1 MFDVFLSALEIYI
14 STLISVYIG
23 GSIIKAVIKDG
34 SALIWTICSPIIV
47 GFFYWDQL
55 PDKMATHFD
64 MEGTPNGWS
73 SKWFAIIGIPV
84 VLAVVNV
91 LCTILTETDPR
102 RHKYPEKMMKLVYW
116 ICPVVSWICAGLTIS
131 YELGVEFAAMPK
143 FASLLMGI
151 MFIVIG
157 NYLPKVKQ
165 NYYMGIKLP
174 WTYSDEENWNRT
186 HRMAGKL
193 WVVGGIVLLLNFF
206 LEIFIIGKTAEAT
219 AVKRLKPNI
228 ISTCRHSKIAKATGI
243 FIVPII

>member
-1 MFDVFLSALEIYI
+1 MKKELKKTLTLT
-14 STLISVYIG
+14 TLIT
-23 GSIIKAVIKDG
+23 
-34 SALIWTICSPIIV
+34 LLPILV
-47 GFFYWDQL
+47 GLFYWNQL

-73 SKWFAIIGIPV
+73 SKWFAVIGIPA
-84 VLAVVNV
+84 VLAVVNA

-143 FASLLMGI
+143 FASLFIGI
-151 MFIVIG
+151 MFVVIG

-206 LEIFIIGKTAEAT
+206 LGITGLEIAVLIIM
-219 AVKRLKPNI
+219 
-228 ISTCRHSKIAKATGI
+228 
-243 FIVPII
+243 IVVPTVYSWAFSRKKDKEKME

>member
-1 MFDVFLSALEIYI
+1 MKKELKK
-14 STLISVYIG
+14 TLTLTT
-23 GSIIKAVIKDG
+23 IIT
-34 SALIWTICSPIIV
+34 LLPIVV
-47 GFFYWDQL
+47 GLFYWNQL

-73 SKWFAIIGIPV
+73 SKWFAVIGIPIF
-84 VLAVVNV
+84 LALLNV

-116 ICPVVSWICAGLTIS
+116 ICPVISWICAGVTIS
-131 YELGVEFAAMPK
+131 YGLGIEFLAMPK
-143 FASLLMGI
+143 FGSL
-151 MFIVIG
+151 FIGMLFVIIG

-193 WVVGGIVLLLNFF
+193 WVVGGMIILLNVFLGISG
-206 LEIFIIGKTAEAT
+206 LEILILI
-219 AVKRLKPNI
+219 LM
-228 ISTCRHSKIAKATGI
+228 
-243 FIVPII
+243 IVIPTVYSFLYSRKKDKEV

>member
-1 MFDVFLSALEIYI
+1 MKKELRK
-14 STLISVYIG
+14 TLTLTT
-23 GSIIKAVIKDG
+23 IIT
-34 SALIWTICSPIIV
+34 LLPILV
-47 GFFYWDQL
+47 GLFYWNQL

-73 SKWFAIIGIPV
+73 SKWFAIIGIPIF
-84 VLAVVNV
+84 LALVNV

-116 ICPVVSWICAGLTIS
+116 ICPVISWVCAGTVVS
-131 YELGVEFAAMPK
+131 YGLGMEFFNTPR
-143 FASLLMGI
+143 FASFFVGLL
-151 MFIVIG
+151 FVVIG

-193 WVVGGIVLLLNFF
+193 WVVGGIIILLNVFLGISG
-206 LEIFIIGKTAEAT
+206 LEILVLILMVVIPTVYSWEFSRKKDKE
-219 AVKRLKPNI
+219 KMEE
-228 ISTCRHSKIAKATGI
+228 
-243 FIVPII
+243 

>member
-1 MFDVFLSALEIYI
+1 MAMKKELKK
-14 STLISVYIG
+14 TLTLTT
-23 GSIIKAVIKDG
+23 IIT
-34 SALIWTICSPIIV
+34 LLPIFV
-47 GFFYWDQL
+47 GLFYWNQL

-64 MEGTPNGWS
+64 MTGTPNGWS
-73 SKWFAIIGIPV
+73 SKWFAVIGIPV

-131 YELGVEFAAMPK
+131 YELGIEFAAMPK
-143 FASLLMGI
+143 FGSLFMGI
-151 MFIVIG
+151 MFVVIG

-174 WTYSDEENWNRT
+174 WTCADEENWNRT

-193 WVVGGIVLLLNFF
+193 WVVGGIILLLNFF
-206 LEIFIIGKTAEAT
+206 LDIPSLAIVVLIIMM
-219 AVKRLKPNI
+219 L
-228 ISTCRHSKIAKATGI
+228 
-243 FIVPII
+243 VPTIYSWAFSRKKDKEKME

>member
-1 MFDVFLSALEIYI
+1 MKKELKKTLTLT
-14 STLISVYIG
+14 TLIT
-23 GSIIKAVIKDG
+23 
-34 SALIWTICSPIIV
+34 LLPILV
-47 GFFYWDQL
+47 GLFYWNQL

-64 MEGTPNGWS
+64 MAGTPNGWS
-73 SKWFAIIGIPV
+73 SKWFAVIGIPV
-84 VLAVVNV
+84 FLALVNV

-131 YELGVEFAAMPK
+131 YELGIEFAAMPK
-143 FASLLMGI
+143 FASLFIGI
-151 MFIVIG
+151 MFVVIG

-206 LEIFIIGKTAEAT
+206 LGITGLEIAVLIIMI
-219 AVKRLKPNI
+219 L
-228 ISTCRHSKIAKATGI
+228 
-243 FIVPII
+243 VPTVYSWAFSRKKDKEKME

>member
-1 MFDVFLSALEIYI
+1 MKKELKK
-14 STLISVYIG
+14 TLTLTT
-23 GSIIKAVIKDG
+23 IIT
-34 SALIWTICSPIIV
+34 LLPIVV
-47 GFFYWDQL
+47 GLFYWNQL

-73 SKWFAIIGIPV
+73 NKWFAVIGIPLF
-84 VLAVVNV
+84 LALLNV

-116 ICPVVSWICAGLTIS
+116 ICPVISWICAGVTIS
-131 YELGVEFAAMPK
+131 YGLGIEFLAMPK
-143 FASLLMGI
+143 FGSL
-151 MFIVIG
+151 FIGMLFVIIG

-193 WVVGGIVLLLNFF
+193 WVVGGMIILLNVFLGISG
-206 LEIFIIGKTAEAT
+206 LEILILI
-219 AVKRLKPNI
+219 LM
-228 ISTCRHSKIAKATGI
+228 
-243 FIVPII
+243 IVIPTVYSFLYSRKKDKEV

>member
-1 MFDVFLSALEIYI
+1 MKKELKK
-14 STLISVYIG
+14 TLTLTT
-23 GSIIKAVIKDG
+23 IIT
-34 SALIWTICSPIIV
+34 LLPIFV
-47 GFFYWDQL
+47 GLFYWNQL

-64 MEGTPNGWS
+64 MTGTPNGWS
-73 SKWFAIIGIPV
+73 SKWFAVIGIPV

-131 YELGVEFAAMPK
+131 YELGIEFASMPK
-143 FASLLMGI
+143 FGSLFMGI
-151 MFIVIG
+151 MFVVIG

-206 LEIFIIGKTAEAT
+206 LDIPSLTIVVLIIMI
-219 AVKRLKPNI
+219 L
-228 ISTCRHSKIAKATGI
+228 
-243 FIVPII
+243 VPTVYSWAFSRKKDKEKME

>member
-1 MFDVFLSALEIYI
+1 MKKELKKTLTLT
-14 STLISVYIG
+14 TLIT
-23 GSIIKAVIKDG
+23 
-34 SALIWTICSPIIV
+34 LLPILV
-47 GFFYWDQL
+47 GLFYWNQL

-64 MEGTPNGWS
+64 MTGTPNGWS

-206 LEIFIIGKTAEAT
+206 LEITGLII
-219 AVKRLKPNI
+219 AVL
-228 ISTCRHSKIAKATGI
+228 
-243 FIVPII
+243 IVMIVVPTIYSWAFSRKKDKEKME

>member
-1 MFDVFLSALEIYI
+1 MKKELKKTLTLT
-14 STLISVYIG
+14 TLIT
-23 GSIIKAVIKDG
+23 
-34 SALIWTICSPIIV
+34 LLPILV
-47 GFFYWDQL
+47 GLFYWNQL

-64 MEGTPNGWS
+64 MAGTPNGWS
-73 SKWFAIIGIPV
+73 SKWFAVIGIPA

-131 YELGVEFAAMPK
+131 YELGIEFAAMPK
-143 FASLLMGI
+143 FASLLMGV
-151 MFIVIG
+151 MFVVIG

-193 WVVGGIVLLLNFF
+193 WVVGGIILLLNFF
-206 LEIFIIGKTAEAT
+206 LGITGLEIAILLIM
-219 AVKRLKPNI
+219 
-228 ISTCRHSKIAKATGI
+228 
-243 FIVPII
+243 IVAPTVYSWAFSRKKDKEKME

>member
-1 MFDVFLSALEIYI
+1 MKKELKK
-14 STLISVYIG
+14 TLTLTT
-23 GSIIKAVIKDG
+23 IIT
-34 SALIWTICSPIIV
+34 LLPIVV
-47 GFFYWDQL
+47 GLFYWNRL

-73 SKWFAIIGIPV
+73 SKWFAVIGIPIF
-84 VLAVVNV
+84 LALVNV

-116 ICPVVSWICAGLTIS
+116 ICPVISWICAGVTIS
-131 YELGVEFAAMPK
+131 YGLGIEFLAMPK
-143 FASLLMGI
+143 FGSL
-151 MFIVIG
+151 FIGMLFVIIG

-193 WVVGGIVLLLNFF
+193 WVVGGMIILLNVFLGISG
-206 LEIFIIGKTAEAT
+206 LEILILI
-219 AVKRLKPNI
+219 LM
-228 ISTCRHSKIAKATGI
+228 
-243 FIVPII
+243 IVIPTVYSFLYSRKKDKEV

>member
-1 MFDVFLSALEIYI
+1 MKKELRK
-14 STLISVYIG
+14 TLTLTT
-23 GSIIKAVIKDG
+23 IIT
-34 SALIWTICSPIIV
+34 LLPILV
-47 GFFYWDQL
+47 GLFYWNQL

-73 SKWFAIIGIPV
+73 SKWFAIIGIPIF
-84 VLAVVNV
+84 LALVNV

-116 ICPVVSWICAGLTIS
+116 ICPVISWVCAGTVVS
-131 YELGVEFAAMPK
+131 YGLGMEFFNTPR
-143 FASLLMGI
+143 FASFFVGLL
-151 MFIVIG
+151 FVVIG

-193 WVVGGIVLLLNFF
+193 WVAGGIVILLNVF
-206 LEIFIIGKTAEAT
+206 LG
-219 AVKRLKPNI
+219 
-228 ISTCRHSKIAKATGI
+228 ISGLEFLVLILMVVIPTVYSWAFSRKKDKEKMEE
-243 FIVPII
+243 